1 MDWTETTRS
10 ARLHGVAKSD
20 QRSEFERDRD
30 RVLYS
35 SAFHRLAGITQVVR
49 SGEEDVFHTRQQ
61 HSFKVSQVG
70 RRLAQKCIRENK
82 ALADRLGVNEEVV
95 EAACLAHDLGHPPF
109 GHIGEARLDALLT
122 EKKDKDGFE
131 GNAQSF
137 RIVTRLSVRFSEP
150 LGLDLT
156 RATLAA
162 CLKYPWV
169 RQRNGAHK
177 KKKKWSVYRSEMKE
191 FEFAREA
198 HSDDERTTE
207 AHLMD
212 WADDIAYSVHDLED
226 FHRCRVIPWH
236 QILYDSNRQAQLVN
250 NALKGWYEHPANGD
264 IQLRDAMVR
273 IVDYFTNTF
282 EPLFTLPYEGTRDQ
296 RQQLRTLTSSLIGRY
311 VNAAKLDEKSS
322 TGVSVSAE
330 EETEVK
336 ILKQITKEYVIA
348 NPSLMA
354 QQYGYSKVIDLLF
367 EAILSSIQG
376 DAPAPPH
383 FLPHRLKYLWDAAD
397 EQPLRFTA
405 DCIASL
411 TEREA
416 IALYGR
422 LTGTASGSV
431 LDPIVR

>member
-1 MDWTETTRS
+1 MVWADSVRMQ
-10 ARLHGVAKSD
+10 RLHGVAKSD

-70 RRLAQKCIRENK
+70 RRLAQKCIRENPK
-82 ALADRLGVNEEVV
+82 LAEKFGVNEEVV

-109 GHIGEARLDALLT
+109 GHIGESRLDALLS
-122 EKKDKDGFE
+122 ERKDKDGFE

-137 RIVTRLSVRFSEP
+137 RIITKLSVRFADP

-169 RQRNGAHK
+169 RQRNGAQK
-177 KKKKWSVYRSEMKE
+177 KKKKWSVYRSEQAE
-191 FEFAREA
+191 FQFAREY
-198 HSDDERTTE
+198 HDGDERTTE

-236 QILYDSNRQAQLVN
+236 QILGDQDRQVQLVK
-250 NALKGWYEHPANGD
+250 NALKGWYDQPAGAEARLQN
-264 IQLRDAMVR
+264 AMEW
-273 IVDYFTNTF
+273 IVDYFTNIYET
-282 EPLFTLPYEGTRDQ
+282 LFTEPYEGTRDQ

-311 VNAAKLDEKSS
+311 VSAAKLDERSA
-322 TGVSVSAE
+322 TGLIVGSDE
-330 EETEVK
+330 EAEVK
-336 ILKQITKEYVIA
+336 MLKQITREYVIA
-348 NPSLMA
+348 NPSLVA

-367 EAILSSIQG
+367 EAILSSING
-376 DAPAPPH
+376 DTPSPPL
-383 FLPHRLKYLWDAAD
+383 FLPHRLKYLWDASD
-397 EQPLRFTA
+397 EHPLRFTA